1 MVAAVAAVV
10 AVVAVVQR
18 DFWLKIYKNLKRSIS
33 KELLQLLYCSWHL
46 PQDILAFCHLF
57 NKHLIK
63 KNKWHSYDI
72 SKFTF
77 KLRLLPNFFLFRA
90 LNAQCILIN
99 LNLEILDQFEKKR
112 KPILFSFFF
121 LIFIQPCS
129 KYI

>member
-1 MVAAVAAVV
+1 MAAAA

-18 DFWLKIYKNLKRSIS
+18 DFWLKLYKNLKRSIS
-33 KELLQLLYCSWHL
+33 KELLQSLYCSWHL

-63 KNKWHSYDI
+63 KNKWHSYNI

-77 KLRLLPNFFLFRA
+77 KLRLLPKFFLFRA

-99 LNLEILDQFEKKR
+99 LNLAILHQFEKKN
-112 KPILFSFFF
+112 KTNPLFLFFF